1 MTDKPFGLKWTT
13 DPIESLGIFICN
25 DFEKMS
31 KLNQQVILDKMD
43 KQINFYKNI
52 KMNLS
57 SKIFILNTKII
68 SQVVYRATSMYIEPA
83 VIKQMKTKIVDFF

>member
-31 KLNQQVILDKMD
+31 K
-43 KQINFYKNI
+43 
-52 KMNLS
+52 
-57 SKIFILNTKII
+57 
-68 SQVVYRATSMYIEPA
+68 R
-83 VIKQMKTKIVDFF
+83 